1 MNLDTHFLG
10 GRYWGHWE
18 VADIGILVVFRR
30 KGQMLGTKIALI
42 QSKRLYPDEIEN
54 AVDMHPMD
62 YETGFRRL
70 LSSDSEYKSHSPE
83 IPSTGLLNIGM
94 ANTRRFSSTRK
105 TMRFPFITFSTIP

>member
-70 LSSDSEYKSHSPE
+70 LRPTA
-83 IPSTGLLNIGM
+83 STNRIL
-94 ANTRRFSSTRK
+94 RRFQVQGS
-105 TMRFPFITFSTIP
+105 